1 MRLTSVTVLFVVALL
16 LRTTGGVTPR
26 EVPGLLLIGSGDL
39 AANFLFGIAS
49 SRGQVS
55 IASVLGSLY
64 PVVTTLLA
72 RVVVKERLQRVQQAG
87 VVLAVGGAVLIAL

>member
-1 MRLTSVTVLFVVALL
+1 MRLTSVSILVAVALV
-16 LRTTGGVTPR
+16 LRTTGGVTRP
-26 EVPGLLLIGSGDL
+26 ELPGLLLIGCGDL

-72 RVVVKERLQRVQQAG
+72 RVIVKERLRRVRFTSAPAFS
-87 VVLAVGGAVLIAL
+87 LAE